1 MNLSLKSFSA
11 VILFLYFN
19 CCSQLHA
26 ASRPLKIL
34 FVGNSITYYN
44 DMPQTF
50 RDIANEKGDSV
61 LLTVYA
67 PGGTGFQHHSVD
79 PQVYNYLRMGGWDVI
94 VLQPG
99 SNESVGVPPTQAR
112 GTTLAQ
118 ARILIDSAVHYS
130 PCSRIMF
137 YEISYGV
144 WGTGS
149 ADVAQYNT
157 TMNEIRTTNNY
168 LSDSTSKSFVPAG
181 EVLRHVWNQNP
192 AQLLWGSAGD
202 IHPNVRG
209 SYLISCTFYGAI
221 FNKPS
226 YGTTIMP
233 ANIGTDAA
241 YYQRVADSVVLNHTS
256 TWRIDTN
263 WHKAKFQYAPAGL
276 SATFTNTTVDA
287 DSVKWE
293 IEGQNSSG
301 NVAEH
306 VFSAPGIYPVKMIA
320 YFGLCTD
327 TITQSITIGNPNSI
341 SATTR
346 EPRIV
351 VYPSPVSK
359 TLWIKVPEPGKAF
372 KVHIYNM
379 TGAMVMQAEN
389 TNTINVSALAEGIYL
404 IKVNTSQ
411 EQYITRFVKSL

>member
-1 MNLSLKSFSA
+1 MNPYPNAIIK
-11 VILFLYFN
+11 VITFLFIICYIPVR
-19 CCSQLHA
+19 A
-26 ASRPLKIL
+26 TARPLKIL

-50 RDIANEKGDSV
+50 RDIANDKGDSV

-67 PGGTGFQHHSVD
+67 PGGTGFQHHSID
-79 PQVYNYLRMGGWDVI
+79 PQVYNHLRTGGWDVI
-94 VLQPG
+94 ILQPG

-112 GTTLAQ
+112 ETTLAQ
-118 ARILIDSAVHYS
+118 ARILIDSALHYS

-144 WGTGS
+144 WGTGT
-149 ADVAQYNT
+149 DQVAQYNT
-157 TMNEIRTTNNY
+157 TMNEIRNTNNY

-202 IHPNVRG
+202 IHPNARG
-209 SYLISCTFYGAI
+209 SYLISCTFYSAI

-226 YGTTIMP
+226 YGSPIIPGMV
-233 ANIGTDAA
+233 AGEAA
-241 YYQRVADSVVLNHTS
+241 YYQQTADSIVLNHTS
-256 TWRIDTN
+256 SWRIDTN
-263 WHKAKFQYAPAGL
+263 WHKAKFQYAGVGL
-276 SATFTNTTVDA
+276 SATFTNTTVNA

-293 IEGQNSSG
+293 IEGQISSA
-301 NVAEH
+301 NVADH

-327 TITQSITIGNPNSI
+327 TIIQNVTISSPNSV
-341 SATTR
+341 SPTTR
-346 EPRIV
+346 NPGII
-351 VYPSPVSK
+351 VYPSPVFE
-359 TLWIKVPEPGKAF
+359 TLLIKVPEPVKAF
-372 KVHIYNM
+372 KVHICNM
-379 TGAMVMQAEN
+379 TGAIVLQAEN
-389 TNTINVSALAEGIYL
+389 TSTINVSNLTEGVYI

-411 EQYITRFVKSL
+411 GQYITRFIKSL

>member
-1 MNLSLKSFSA
+1 MNPYQNALLK
-11 VILFLYFN
+11 VITFLLIICYLPA
-19 CCSQLHA
+19 QA
-26 ASRPLKIL
+26 IARPLKIL

-50 RDIANEKGDSV
+50 RDIANQKGDSV

-67 PGGTGFQHHSVD
+67 PGGTGFQHHSID
-79 PQVYNYLRMGGWDVI
+79 PQVYNHLRTGGWDVI
-94 VLQPG
+94 ILQPG

-112 GTTLAQ
+112 ETTLAQ
-118 ARILIDSAVHYS
+118 ARILIDSALHYS

-144 WGTGS
+144 WGTSS
-149 ADVAQYNT
+149 AEVAQYNT

-209 SYLISCTFYGAI
+209 SYLISCTFYSAI

-226 YGTTIMP
+226 YGSTIVP
-233 ANIGTDAA
+233 GIVAGDAA
-241 YYQRVADSVVLNHTS
+241 YYQQVADSVVLNHTS
-256 TWRIDTN
+256 AWRIDTN
-263 WHKAKFQYAPAGL
+263 WHKARFQYAGVGL
-276 SATFTNTTVDA
+276 SVTLTNTAVNT

-293 IEGQNSSG
+293 IEGQMSIG
-301 NVAEH
+301 DVADH
-306 VFSAPGIYPVKMIA
+306 VFSTSGTYPVKMIA

-327 TITQSITIGNPNSI
+327 TVIQNITIGSPSSI
-341 SATTR
+341 IPAAR
-346 EPRIV
+346 EQGLII
-351 VYPSPVSK
+351 YPSPVSK
-359 TLWIKVPEPGKAF
+359 TLLIKVPESVKAF

-379 TGAMVMQAEN
+379 TGAIVMQAEN
-389 TNTINVSALAEGIYL
+389 TNTINVSTLAEGIYL

-411 EQYITRFVKSL
+411 EQYITRFVKGH